1 MNSALNVY
9 NLRREKP
16 RRTGRFG
23 RVVGAFF
30 TGLVKEFTGGQ
41 IVTEVREALAD
52 TGEGTGAAQTAIP
65 PWKARSLAELVLAYR
80 RFPNMRLVL
89 PNERYGGKV
98 LAAYLRGQAM
108 RDRVRQIARRAPPAL
123 AVRHLNH
130 QTSQQFAVAMPR

>member
-80 RFPNMRLVL
+80 RL

-123 AVRHLNH
+123 AVRHLSH
-130 QTSQQFAVAMPR
+130 QPSQQFAVAMPR